1 MPRLMRPQSRLQAS
15 FLTAMAEFRAEGRG
29 GPGMQAMLDEDLR
42 QYADD
47 SWRDPVVFTAY
58 VARLRTH
65 AQQSGSEAQVKV
77 TGHTLWWAEGD
88 EFLGFASVRHSL
100 TPALRERGGHIGYV
114 IRPSARRRG
123 HATAL
128 LAAALAFASS
138 LGVASALLT
147 CDTGNIAS
155 RRVIESNGGV
165 LQDEHAG
172 VLRYWAPTRPA
183 IAG

>member
-1 MPRLMRPQSRLQAS
+1 MPRLMRPQPRLQAS
-15 FLTAMAEFRAEGRG
+15 FLAAMAEFRAEGRG
-29 GPGMQAMLDEDLR
+29 GPGMQAMLDNDLR

-47 SWRDPVVFTAY
+47 SWQDPAVFTAY

-65 AQQSGSEAQVKV
+65 AQQTDSEAPV
-77 TGHTLWWAEGD
+77 TGRTLWWTEGD
-88 EFLGFASVRHSL
+88 QFLGFASVRHSL

-128 LAAALAFASS
+128 LAAALQFASS
-138 LGVASALLT
+138 LGVESALLT
-147 CDTGNIAS
+147 CDAGNIAS

-165 LQDEHAG
+165 LEDERAG
-172 VLRYWAPTRPA
+172 VLRFWVPTRPA
-183 IAG
+183 VAG